1 MTVDGLN
8 APRRD
13 LHVDA
18 GIEGGAGMTMSVL
31 RTCVTKELKALV
43 AAWALVLSAVIIAG
57 FTEGGVLMPV
67 IAAVGMVGLGAWSI
81 GHEYSHRTLPLLLSQ
96 PVGRP
101 TIALTKVISLT
112 PLLVTVSAA
121 AMALSRD
128 ASGPIMIG
136 TAFAAALS
144 LAPWLTML
152 SRSARGGIL
161 FTFAL
166 GLVWVMVGIRTGEA
180 IAVHEPGRW
189 ADPLGFAEYFVYGGF
204 AVMFCVAGTLG
215 WRRFQSLS
223 ALDER
228 SEHLALPDFGL
239 GRHRARAMTS
249 RVRHP
254 LVALIRKEIGLQMP
268 VLMLSS
274 VYLLA
279 WAGSWLL
286 RPATRDTLLMIVTML
301 HGGLVPL
308 LAGALAGA
316 EERRLG
322 TRAAHLLQ
330 PVSARVQWT
339 VKAVVVI
346 GLAVVLAVGLPAA
359 LDLFDP
365 AVLSERG
372 VRRLEIG
379 WSIRYLLPVVGVV
392 GMLVGLALYVS
403 SLARNSLHAL
413 LGAIAASAVLS
424 IGLDAGLRSAS
435 WRSWDQAAVIEVLTE
450 KEDLVRTP
458 EVWGALGDYW
468 RDTTH
473 AAAILN
479 RGAAFILVAG
489 GLWLFLR
496 FGCENHRLDDQRL
509 WRIGVQVGALL
520 LVPVMALGLYGLL
533 PWWILGG

>member
-1 MTVDGLN
+1 M
-8 APRRD
+8 
-13 LHVDA
+13 
-18 GIEGGAGMTMSVL
+18 
-31 RTCVTKELKALV
+31 RTCITKELKALV
-43 AAWALVLSAVIIAG
+43 AAWALVLSAVITAG
-57 FTEGGVLMPV
+57 FTEGGLLVPV

-101 TIALTKVISLT
+101 TIALTKAMSVT

-152 SRSARGGIL
+152 SRSARGGIF

-166 GLVWVMVGIRTGEA
+166 GLLWVMVGIRAGEA
-180 IAVHEPGRW
+180 IAVREPGRW
-189 ADPLGFAEYFVYGGF
+189 ADPLGFADYFVYGGF
-204 AVMFCVAGTLG
+204 AVMFCVAGVLG

-228 SEHLALPDFGL
+228 SEHLALPVFGL
-239 GRHRARAMTS
+239 GRHRAKAMTS

-254 LVALIRKEIGLQMP
+254 LVALLRKELGLQMP
-268 VLMLSS
+268 VFMLST

-279 WAGSWLL
+279 WVGGWFL
-286 RPATRDTLLMIVTML
+286 RPSARETLLMVVTML

-308 LAGALAGA
+308 LAGALASA
-316 EERRLG
+316 EERRFG
-322 TRAAHLLQ
+322 TRATQLLQ

-339 VKAVVVI
+339 VKAVVVV
-346 GLAVVLAVGLPAA
+346 GLAVVLALGLPAA

-379 WSIRYLLPVVGVV
+379 WSIRTLLPVVAVV
-392 GMLVGLALYVS
+392 GMLAGLALYVS
-403 SLARNSLHAL
+403 SLAGNSLHAL
-413 LGAIAASAVLS
+413 LGSIAASAALS
-424 IGLDAGLRSAS
+424 IGLDAGLRSAY
-435 WRSWDQAAVIEVLTE
+435 WRGWHQAAVLEVLTE
-450 KEDLVRTP
+450 RRELIRTP
-458 EVWGALGDYW
+458 EVWGALSEYW
-468 RDTTH
+468 RDSTH
-473 AAAILN
+473 ANEILN
-479 RGAAFILVAG
+479 WGAAFILVAG

-496 FGCENHRLDDQRL
+496 FGYENHRFDDQRL

-520 LVPVMALGLYGLL
+520 LVPVVALGLYGLL
-533 PWWILGG
+533 PWWIVGG